1 MKTIQQALID
11 EIHYPIPMGFVEN
24 VMIKRKLNGY
34 EEFSFD
40 TAHSNEYQGALADCL
55 WSLIQAIN
63 FSEAD
68 KSFGALSDKDKER
81 ILLRVNSIYNTI
93 GEPSVELE
101 AKPMVYVGDCLLQYG
116 SNKQKSTPFTILS
129 SCSWL

>member
-101 AKPMVYVGDCLLQYG
+101 AKPTVYVGDCLL
-116 SNKQKSTPFTILS
+116 
-129 SCSWL
+129 

>member
-93 GEPSVELE
+93 GEPSVDLE
-101 AKPMVYVGDCLLQYG
+101 A
-116 SNKQKSTPFTILS
+116 
-129 SCSWL
+129 

>member
-101 AKPMVYVGDCLLQYG
+101 AKPMVYVGDCLL
-116 SNKQKSTPFTILS
+116 
-129 SCSWL
+129 